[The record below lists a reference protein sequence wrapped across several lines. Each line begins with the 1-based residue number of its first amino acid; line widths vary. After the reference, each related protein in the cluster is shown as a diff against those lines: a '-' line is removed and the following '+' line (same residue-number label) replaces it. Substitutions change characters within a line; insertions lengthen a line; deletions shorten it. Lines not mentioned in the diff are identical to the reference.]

1 MSGWMALYQFMK
13 AKERELKD
21 RREQRE
27 RRLSRRRGHRAEGQK
42 LRRIRLTKE
51 EKRKLRAKILEQRGQ
66 IQNRGPEPRNP

>member
-13 AKERELKD
+13 AKERELED

-27 RRLSRRRGHRAEGQK
+27 KRLSRRRGRRAEGQK

-51 EKRKLRAKILEQRGQ
+51 EKRKLRVKILEQRGQ
-66 IQNRGPEPRNP
+66 IQNRESERKNP